1 MDGGD
6 SEKGFFASVGRMNT
20 SETLLKEVLS
30 TCRGKS
36 NVLIEDWK
44 KLRRTIEDHLNGL
57 EPDVELYRDKRYVHV
72 KKFIGR
78 KSELES
84 IAKESRAKLKKAQ
97 ELIKI
102 YQAREADI
110 MRVLRSNI
118 SKREVGDGHSQ
129 EIDS

>member
-1 MDGGD
+1 
-6 SEKGFFASVGRMNT
+6 MNT
-20 SETLLKEVLS
+20 GEILLKEVLN

-36 NVLIEDWK
+36 NVPIKDWQ
-44 KLRRTIEDHLNGL
+44 KLRSTIEDHLNGL
-57 EPDVELYRDKRYVHV
+57 DPDVELYREKRYVHV
-72 KKFIGR
+72 QKFVGR

-118 SKREVGDGHSQ
+118 SKREV
-129 EIDS
+129 EDSE